1 MCFYFDYAYV
11 VFSFFFFSPL
21 PVDVPLPTTP
31 SYFKTFPNYPGAN
44 VADQSN
50 LPSEPK
56 NLHAAIVSK
65 QFVTLK
71 WNVPEKTG
79 PLTEKEPLIYSVFW
93 KEKDSQR

>member
-1 MCFYFDYAYV
+1 MSLTFVNLFPSV
-11 VFSFFFFSPL
+11 VFSFFFSPL

-44 VADQSN
+44 IADQSK

-71 WNVPEKTG
+71 WNVPEKT
-79 PLTEKEPLIYSVFW
+79 KK
-93 KEKDSQR
+93 KEKTT